1 RYSTESRRPAQA
13 EAVNMKNLF
22 FGRVTVELG
31 SSGAFGPALCGE
43 VLYAVESVYRLGCS
57 AFRLSHAFMS
67 YRRGFVLLQSFQIL
81 SELTVP
87 GRNYNRNSALR
98 LRLAGKTNQR
108 FGLSGVNVAELF
120 DLFSFT
126 GAHVR

>member
-1 RYSTESRRPAQA
+1 
-13 EAVNMKNLF
+13 
-22 FGRVTVELG
+22 TVELG

-43 VLYAVESVYRLGCS
+43 GLYAVESVYRLVCS
-57 AFRLSHAFMS
+57 AFRLSQAFMS
-67 YRRGFVLLQSFQIL
+67 YRRGFVLLQSVQIL

-87 GRNYNRNSALR
+87 WGNYNRSSPLR
-98 LRLAGKTNQR
+98 LPLACTTNQR